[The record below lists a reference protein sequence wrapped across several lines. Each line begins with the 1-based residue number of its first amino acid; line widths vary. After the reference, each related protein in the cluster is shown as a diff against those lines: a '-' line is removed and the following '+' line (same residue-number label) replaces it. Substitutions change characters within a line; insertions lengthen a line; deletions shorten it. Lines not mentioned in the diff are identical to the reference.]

1 MSEKRRYG
9 YIRVSTKHQN
19 EARQRDAL
27 LKEGIDKRDLFIDKM
42 SGKTFDRPALND
54 LRERLQ
60 PGDEVVVLDLDRLGR
75 DYYEMADVWRDITK
89 NKQADITIINFPILS
104 TSAQSDKTFDTRF
117 INELIFSIL
126 SYIAQKEREKI
137 LERQKEGIA
146 SAKANGTK
154 FGRPRV
160 EKPDN
165 FSEVFMRVWR
175 HEITHRKAMEIL
187 ELKPSTYQKFAKQEE
202 EKLLKEQ
209 SAERS

>member
-187 ELKPSTYQKFAKQEE
+187 ELKPSTYQKFAKQQE

>member
-1 MSEKRRYG
+1 MFDTKGGLMSEKRRYG

-117 INELIFSIL
+117 
-126 SYIAQKEREKI
+126 
-137 LERQKEGIA
+137 
-146 SAKANGTK
+146 
-154 FGRPRV
+154 RV
-160 EKPDN
+160 
-165 FSEVFMRVWR
+165 R
-175 HEITHRKAMEIL
+175 
-187 ELKPSTYQKFAKQEE
+187 Y
-202 EKLLKEQ
+202 
-209 SAERS
+209 

>member
-60 PGDEVVVLDLDRLGR
+60 PGDEVVILDLDRLGR
-75 DYYEMADVWRDITK
+75 NYKEMAYAWRDITEAK
-89 NKQADITIINFPILS
+89 EADITILNFPLLS
-104 TSAQSDKTFDTRF
+104 TTNKGETLDLRVVHHIIF
-117 INELIFSIL
+117 ELL
-126 SYIAQKEREKI
+126 CYIAEKEREKI

-146 SAKANGTK
+146 SAKASGTK
-154 FGRPRV
+154 FGRPAIQ
-160 EKPDN
+160 KPDN
-165 FSEVFMRVWR
+165 FTDIFMRVWR
-175 HEITHRKAMEIL
+175 HEITNRKAMEIL
-187 ELKPSTYQKFAKQEE
+187 GLKQST
-202 EKLLKEQ
+202 
-209 SAERS
+209 